1 MSVTAAS
8 IERFSDTGEH
18 RRSEL
23 ADFLRKK
30 REALTPEAAG
40 LPPTRRRRT
49 PGLRREEVAEIA
61 GISASLYAWL
71 EQARAVPISRRTTDA
86 LADALQLEPHERRH
100 LHDLARPETI
110 DLRESPTPRLERFVA
125 SLGATPAFVLDH
137 TWNILQINAAAE
149 AVYGKDGDE
158 DEAPNMLRHVF
169 LKQRFRELIPDWV
182 EAAASVA
189 EMFRLDYGGHGDDPA
204 MRALVDELRAV
215 SPEFERI
222 WQRHNVR
229 RDFPASHVVD
239 HCSLGRLTFEPSMFG
254 IVESPGLRLLAF
266 APIDDA
272 TRDRIVSHL
281 VPSTSAG

>member
-1 MSVTAAS
+1 MSVVATS
-8 IERFSDTGEH
+8 RERFSDAGEH

-23 ADFLRKK
+23 GDFLRKK
-30 REALTPEAAG
+30 REALTPEVAG
-40 LPPTRRRRT
+40 LPATRRRRT

-71 EQARAVPISRRTTDA
+71 EQARDVPISRRTTDA

-100 LHDLARPETI
+100 LHDLSRPETV
-110 DLRESPTPRLERFVA
+110 DLRESPTPRLGRFVE
-125 SLGATPAFVLDH
+125 SLHATPAFVLDH

-149 AVYGKDGDE
+149 AVYGTDGDE

-182 EAAASVA
+182 EAAATIA

-204 MRALVDELRAV
+204 MRALVDELR
-215 SPEFERI
+215 SNSHEFERI

-229 RDFPASHVVD
+229 RDFPNVHVVD
-239 HCSLGRLTFEPSMFG
+239 HCSLGRLIFEPSMFG

-266 APIDDA
+266 APSDDA
-272 TRDRIVSHL
+272 TRDRIATHRAS
-281 VPSTSAG
+281 P